1 MKGWTGIVLENSE
14 VNSSV
19 VSVVQCSAW
28 SSPLEIKKV
37 FFHLFDD
44 LFVVIDSC
52 AFLFYT
58 SVILAAVIVLYPP
71 NSIIFKE
78 GWKGQ
83 EMFVLVHGR

>member
-19 VSVVQCSAW
+19 VSIVQAW

-52 AFLFYT
+52 ALLFYI